1 MFEIELKS
9 GKRKRKSP
17 GLQQPLPVP
26 IASLTGIKAN
36 NAIWRFYHGKWS
48 QELNM
53 VVIENPQEIE
63 FVKNMGCFGT
73 ISQHWRAK
81 RTKKDEAAGKKVVKS
96 LIKLCEVDP
105 SVSNENFERTDVE
118 NNIAGQKILKN
129 PGKKTREIK
138 KIREIAFL
146 AVSNFFP
153 VPKLI
158 FGHF

>member
-63 FVKNMGCFGT
+63 FVKNMGSFGT
-73 ISQHWRAK
+73 IFRYWREK
-81 RTKKDEAAGKKVVKS
+81 RKRLLQKQSKKDEAEKKVVKS
-96 LIKLCEVDP
+96 LIKHCDVNP
-105 SVSNENFERTDVE
+105 SVSNEKFKRTDDVE
-118 NNIAGQKILKN
+118 NNV
-129 PGKKTREIK
+129 ED
-138 KIREIAFL
+138 
-146 AVSNFFP
+146 
-153 VPKLI
+153 PK
-158 FGHF
+158 